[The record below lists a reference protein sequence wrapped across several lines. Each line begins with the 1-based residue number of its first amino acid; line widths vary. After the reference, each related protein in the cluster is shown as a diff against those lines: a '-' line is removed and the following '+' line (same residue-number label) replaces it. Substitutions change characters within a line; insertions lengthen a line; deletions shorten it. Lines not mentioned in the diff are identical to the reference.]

1 MMNNMRKRDDGKKQA
16 LVVSKLSS
24 AFQTKH
30 VSMGGTRIRLK
41 TPPFQVRSRTQLSS
55 IDDDN
60 SSNGD
65 QETVSQHYNKRV
77 RKIKNLLLPPQMLTL
92 ISKPMERQSIRRDH
106 ERSDQQI
113 WRDYFAE
120 NCTYPPKYFRRR
132 FRMRQELFLHIL
144 NDVKR
149 YDKYFTTVNDS
160 LKLFCNAI
168 ITLYEEQYLLSP
180 NENDITRLLQEGK
193 LLKSMMNNMRK
204 RGDGKK
210 QALVVS
216 KLSSAFQTKHVSMG
230 GTRIRL
236 KRPPFQVRSRT
247 QDTKKSTRGGKP
259 ATERPSSN
267 LNLDR
272 SGYSDRDPKHH
283 QRLQD
288 TLPLEAPPAPSS
300 KVEIGAGSKA
310 FGKQTN
316 GQRDGTKNSSN
327 PTQVPRS
334 QSYFQFGHS
343 FRYFIPCEHGEHL
356 TDLLVIDKMHLH
368 TATVGFTAL
377 CSHTYENFWIGC
389 MCMSYSS
396 TVSVVMP
403 HKLVEPLVVDLLPRG
418 WWKDSKDQHIERA
431 TEKTS
436 ICDTKQ
442 RVEISQAKGV
452 DHRVW
457 HDNRFYEIEADR
469 QPPARKRPSFREKK
483 IPADFENADKAGAEP
498 VRPSRPDQPSLGS
511 ERREEKGSHNCHY
524 SDKPEMS
531 FLGNRE
537 ANRGEAQRG
546 SFPSRDRYSG
556 GSTYGGRGPSG
567 ARIEKWKHDMFEE
580 ANRSPTPKN
589 EDDPIAKVEALLAS

>member
-1 MMNNMRKRDDGKKQA
+1 MMNNIRKRGDGKKQA

-41 TPPFQVRSRTQLSS
+41 TPPFQVRSRTQ
-55 IDDDN
+55 
-60 SSNGD
+60 G
-65 QETVSQHYNKRV
+65 
-77 RKIKNLLLPPQMLTL
+77 
-92 ISKPMERQSIRRDH
+92 
-106 ERSDQQI
+106 
-113 WRDYFAE
+113 
-120 NCTYPPKYFRRR
+120 
-132 FRMRQELFLHIL
+132 
-144 NDVKR
+144 
-149 YDKYFTTVNDS
+149 
-160 LKLFCNAI
+160 
-168 ITLYEEQYLLSP
+168 
-180 NENDITRLLQEGK
+180 
-193 LLKSMMNNMRK
+193 
-204 RGDGKK
+204 
-210 QALVVS
+210 
-216 KLSSAFQTKHVSMG
+216 
-230 GTRIRL
+230 
-236 KRPPFQVRSRT
+236 
-247 QDTKKSTRGGKP
+247 TKKSTRGGKP

-288 TLPLEAPPAPSS
+288 TLPLEVPPAASS
-300 KVEIGAGSKA
+300 KVEIGAGNKA

-334 QSYFQFGHS
+334 QSYLQ
-343 FRYFIPCEHGEHL
+343 
-356 TDLLVIDKMHLH
+356 
-368 TATVGFTAL
+368 
-377 CSHTYENFWIGC
+377 GC

-396 TVSVVMP
+396 KVSVVMP

-452 DHRVW
+452 DNRVW
-457 HDNRFYEIEADR
+457 HHNRFYEIEADR

-511 ERREEKGSHNCHY
+511 ERREEKGSHNCRY
-524 SDKPEMS
+524 SDKPKMS

-537 ANRGEAQRG
+537 GNRGEAQRG

-556 GSTYGGRGPSG
+556 GSTYRGRGPSG